1 MIINNFSLFSKMQW
15 WLDPLVTVSMLLQL
29 LLSWQQSLHLA
40 LCIFAS
46 TVVHSHEIFSKLYE
60 VSHILAWIF
69 PRIYH
74 QQALLEPRKE
84 KTHLFIVHII
94 PYSYLSINI
103 TLFHFYIL
111 YNLSHHDFLNTYY
124 HSCIFII
131 PICST

>member
-1 MIINNFSLFSKMQW
+1 MQW
-15 WLDPLVTVSMLLQL
+15 WLDPLVTASMLLQL

-69 PRIYH
+69 PRIDH

-84 KTHLFIVHII
+84 KTQLFIVHII

-103 TLFHFYIL
+103 ILFHFLYTVQPLSPWLIKYIL
-111 YNLSHHDFLNTYY
+111 PFMYIHYSNMFHIRNV
-124 HSCIFII
+124 II
-131 PICST
+131 KCFKK